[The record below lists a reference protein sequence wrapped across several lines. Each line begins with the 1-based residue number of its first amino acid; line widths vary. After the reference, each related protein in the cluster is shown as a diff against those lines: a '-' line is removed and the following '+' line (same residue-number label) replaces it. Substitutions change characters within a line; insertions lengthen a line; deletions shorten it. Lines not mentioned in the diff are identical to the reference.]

1 MSARELRTEA
11 AKYRAEA
18 RAMMDAINRALD
30 EADASWFAERA
41 TYYLGR
47 ADDLERLA
55 DARMEVLS

>member
-1 MSARELRTEA
+1 MSTRELRTEA

-18 RAMMDAINRALD
+18 RAIMNAIPRAMS
-30 EADASWFAERA
+30 EEDASWFAERA

-55 DARMEVLS
+55 DSRMEVLS